1 VALDAYVKALLGVY
15 EKNDVSLIRDLYI
28 WAYTR
33 SSQRYSAI
41 QQAMGEP
48 NLLKLKYRI
57 VIQEIVRTVV
67 LEKIEGS
74 QVVHRLQNLIQAQKL
89 PEADQSELFKVIEI
103 ELMSLHDGNIARFKI
118 RPSEFQ
124 AWRELQ

>member
-1 VALDAYVKALLGVY
+1 MKALLGVY

-74 QVVHRLQNLIQAQKL
+74 QVVHRVQNLIQAQKL
-89 PEADQSELFKVIEI
+89 PEADQSELFKVIETEI
-103 ELMSLHDGNIARFKI
+103 LSLHDGNIARFKI